1 MGETVKK
8 EVEDGDSSRA
18 SPMPHDDSKSAG
30 EDDAATLTRLSLSP
44 DSAYANP
51 NTDLIPIS
59 VPLDIPIEKRKRRLK
74 IKLSCSDSKIDHAMS
89 SHAGKCI
96 SCGQHEARTDV
107 LSTPKEVKS
116 PALIRAEEIQSNLE
130 PEFPSF
136 LKALVRSHVG
146 SCFWMGLPGPFCR
159 ANLPQEDTTVTLE
172 DEDGKEFN
180 IKYIGY
186 KTGLSAGWR
195 QFCVAHNLLEGDA
208 LVFQLV
214 GNCRF
219 KVYIIRSNDLAEV
232 DGALGLLNLD
242 AHIKQNGADFM
253 EQKGNVNAVM
263 AIVPSK
269 SAKKR
274 RCKVPQS
281 SFLRKKKRKPSK
293 PRSSFHDGQP
303 PAGQSENDSEEVGSE
318 VLEGFKLSFPGLKFE
333 DIQSFEDFSIVIEGL
348 VLDSELTE
356 DVRRK
361 YYKLCCCQNAFL
373 HKNLIKGLNF
383 KLIAGVISETISIAD
398 AMRGCDLSTSQD
410 EFATWDKTLK
420 AIELFG
426 MNVGFL
432 RARLTH
438 LVTLAFDSEDAAKTR
453 RYMEARTER
462 LHIEDEIRNIEAK
475 LEGLK
480 ATHERY
486 GSDVENLK
494 TRAERYEVRFNR
506 EVLAPW

>member
-1 MGETVKK
+1 MGETTMKK
-8 EVEDGDSSRA
+8 EVEDGDSTRA

-30 EDDAATLTRLSLSP
+30 EDDAATLLSLSP
-44 DSAYANP
+44 DSAADANP
-51 NTDLIPIS
+51 DTDLAPLS
-59 VPLDIPIEKRKRRLK
+59 VQLGNPIEKRQRRLT

-96 SCGQHEARTDV
+96 SCEQHGTRTDV

-116 PALIRAEEIQSNLE
+116 PAMIRAEEIQSNLE

-159 ANLPQEDTTVTLE
+159 ANLPSEDTTVTLE

-219 KVYIIRSNDLAEV
+219 KVYIIRANDLAEV
-232 DGALGLLNLD
+232 DGAL
-242 AHIKQNGADFM
+242 DFM
-253 EQKGNVNAVM
+253 EQKGHVNTVM

-269 SAKKR
+269 IAKKR
-274 RCKVPQS
+274 RCKAPQS
-281 SFLRKKKRKPSK
+281 SFLRKKKRKTSK
-293 PRSSFHDGQP
+293 PRSSFHDTTGQP
-303 PAGQSENDSEEVGSE
+303 PAEQSENDSEEVGSE
-318 VLEGFKLSFPGLKFE
+318 VLEGFKLSFPGLKFK
-333 DIQSFEDFSIVIEGL
+333 DIQSFEEFSIVIEGL

-356 DVRRK
+356 DIRRK
-361 YYKLCCCQNAFL
+361 YYKLCCGQNAFL
-373 HKNLIKGLNF
+373 HEDLIKGLNF
-383 KLIAGVISETISIAD
+383 KLVAGVISEIISIAD
-398 AMRGCDLSTSQD
+398 AMRGCDLSTSRD

-420 AIELFG
+420 ASELFG
-426 MNVGFL
+426 MNVAFL
-432 RARLTH
+432 RARLTR

-453 RYMEARTER
+453 RYVEARTGR
-462 LHIEDEIRNIEAK
+462 LHIEDEIRNLEAK
-475 LEGLK
+475 LVGLK

-494 TRAERYEVRFNR
+494 TRAERYEVKFNR
-506 EVLAPW
+506 EVLSPW